1 MLAINNVSKTLK
13 GKKVLKSID
22 LTIETGEFVL
32 LKGHNGSGKTM
43 LLRML
48 AGLIAPDEGSV
59 EVGENTTF
67 GVIIENP
74 SFLLSETALY
84 NLKFLASINRV
95 IGEEEILHL
104 LKRLHLYEERN
115 KRVKTFSLGMKQRLA
130 LVQAM
135 MEEPDVLLLDEPFN
149 AIDDDNLE
157 IIYEML
163 GDYQRSGKTV
173 VIASHGDYRDKCPFT
188 RVVTMSDGRIKG
200 EERIPLCNG

>member
-13 GKKVLKSID
+13 GKTVLKSID

-135 MEEPDVLLLDEPFN
+135 MEEPDVLLLD
-149 AIDDDNLE
+149 
-157 IIYEML
+157 
-163 GDYQRSGKTV
+163 
-173 VIASHGDYRDKCPFT
+173 
-188 RVVTMSDGRIKG
+188 
-200 EERIPLCNG
+200 

>member
-13 GKKVLKSID
+13 GKTVLKSID

-95 IGEEEILHL
+95 IGEEEILRL

-163 GDYQRSGKTV
+163 GDYQRSVKTV
-173 VIASHGDYRDKCPFT
+173 VIASHGDYRDKCSFT

-200 EERIPLCNG
+200 EERIPPRNG